1 MPFQPTKT
9 ITEEQALQK
18 LAALCSHSEHSSGE
32 MREKMRRWQLPD
44 DAQERVLERL
54 IAERFI
60 DDARFAR
67 LFVRDRLRF
76 ASWGE
81 RKISMALHQKGIDEA
96 TAREALDEV
105 PEDEWTAVLRKVIA
119 AKRRVTKAASDYDLR
134 AKLMRHA
141 LSRGFSMQQIERC
154 LDD

>member
-1 MPFQPTKT
+1 MPFQLTKT

-18 LAALCSHSEHSSGE
+18 LATLCSHSEHSSGE

-67 LFVRDRLRF
+67 LFVRARLRF

-105 PEDEWTAVLRKVIA
+105 AEDEWTDVLRKVIA
-119 AKRRVTKAASDYDLR
+119 AKRRVTKASSDYDLR
-134 AKLMRHA
+134 VKLMRHA

>member
-1 MPFQPTKT
+1 MTFQSTTT

-18 LAALCSHSEHSSGE
+18 LAALCSRAEHSSGE
-32 MREKMRRWQLPD
+32 MIEKMRRWQLAD
-44 DAQERVLERL
+44 DAQERILQRL
-54 IAERFI
+54 VAERFV

-81 RKISMALHQKGIDEA
+81 RKISMALRQKGVDEA
-96 TAREALDEV
+96 TAREALNEV
-105 PEDEWTAVLRKVIA
+105 NDDEWTAVLRKVIA

-134 AKLMRHA
+134 VKLMRHA
-141 LSRGFSMQQIERC
+141 LSRGFSMHQIEQC

>member
-1 MPFQPTKT
+1 MPFQLTKT

-18 LAALCSHSEHSSGE
+18 LATLCSHSEHSSGE

-105 PEDEWTAVLRKVIA
+105 SEDEWTDVLRKVIA
-119 AKRRVTKAASDYDLR
+119 AKRRVTKADSDYDLR